1 MSDKIWNGFPPE
13 IAISFDLK
21 VHITETL
28 YAPVSFAKLFSDLGG
43 SLGFWLGAGLLQI
56 CFMAVDFIKY
66 IKSNIC

>member
-1 MSDKIWNGFPPE
+1 MVSDKIWNSFPPE
-13 IAISFDLK
+13 IAIAFDLK

-43 SLGFWLGAGLLQI
+43 SLGFWLLQI

-66 IKSNIC
+66 IKSVI